1 MNDVYLQP
9 HSDDICFSLGA
20 LAAIRG
26 RGVLLTICP
35 IAGYV
40 PLRPGEEPPSAELVT
55 KMRMQEDRAFCEACG
70 LEPRFLEIPCGS
82 YLGYRPFGLERV
94 EENARRIGPP
104 MFEAL
109 LPPAPDAISGARPW
123 LFCPAGVGGH
133 VDHVAIRMAIA
144 ERYDELAAK
153 YRVAFY
159 EDLHYA
165 SKPMARRIGVQHLLK
180 APFGKRLRRRASP
193 LGDVAAKKLSLLK
206 LYRSQFLEPPISLA
220 EFVPATRISSPPHE
234 AIWTEE
240 AFEPFDPDA
249 ADSSPK
255 TELSLSFANFV
266 ENILCGWK

>member
-1 MNDVYLQP
+1 MDIYLQP

-20 LAAIRG
+20 LAAMRKH
-26 RGVLLTICP
+26 GVLLTVCP

-40 PLRPGEEPPSAELVT
+40 PVRPGEAPPPAELVT
-55 KMRMQEDRAFCEACG
+55 KMRMEEDRAFCAACG

-82 YLGYRPFGLERV
+82 YLGYRPFGLERA
-94 EENARRIGPP
+94 EENVRRIGPP
-104 MFEAL
+104 MLEAL
-109 LPPAPDAISGARPW
+109 LPPAVDANHGARPW

-133 VDHVAIRMAIA
+133 VDHVAIRMVIA

-165 SKPMARRIGVQHLLK
+165 SAPLARRRGVQHLLE
-180 APFGKRLRRRASP
+180 ARFGKRLRRRVIP
-193 LGDVAAKKLSLLK
+193 LAGKTARKLSLIQ
-206 LYRSQFLEPPISLA
+206 LYRSQFLELPISLA

-234 AIWTEE
+234 AIWTQE

-249 ADSSPK
+249 TDSSPK
-255 TELSLSFANFV
+255 AELSLSFANSV
-266 ENILCGWK
+266 ENILRGRP